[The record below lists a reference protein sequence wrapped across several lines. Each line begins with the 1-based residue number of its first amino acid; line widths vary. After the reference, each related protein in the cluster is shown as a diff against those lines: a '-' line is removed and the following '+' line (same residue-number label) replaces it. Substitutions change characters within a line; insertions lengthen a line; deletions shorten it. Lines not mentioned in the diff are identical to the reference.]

1 MFKTIWHYN
10 CFLHDSD
17 YSHESYNLFKQ
28 FGIIITY
35 VKEIIMDQT
44 HLMVNFWGGMISNV

>member
-1 MFKTIWHYN
+1 MIKTIWHYN

-44 HLMVNFWGGMISNV
+44 HLMVNFWGA